1 VHQLALTRAAT
12 VLVTARSGEVAPDAV
27 VALWKDG
34 LAERIELVVL
44 GDASI
49 EVLLVK
55 VLGRLWRARIEQSGT
70 AGARS
75 ARTSTRSG

>member
-1 VHQLALTRAAT
+1 
-12 VLVTARSGEVAPDAV
+12 